1 MESFRGDFMLKKYL
15 LALMTMLTF
24 LVVSGCT
31 EATNENNTTKNA
43 EEISQETQE
52 SAYPAVL
59 ENNQEKEQKKDELSK
74 SASENEMKVH
84 YIDVGQGDSTLIQ
97 YSEDG
102 EEYTIL
108 IDAGNFNSINV
119 ISYLQSQNIDQI
131 DIAIGTHPDA
141 DHIGQLDQVVNTF
154 DVEEVWLSGNT
165 STSQTFQ
172 ELLAAIDAKGV
183 GYHEPRMGE
192 EYEIGSLVVDVLYPK
207 SITGESNAESISLKM
222 TYGDVRFVF
231 TGDAEQENEVE
242 MVNSGADL
250 KAEILHLGHH
260 GSNTSTHPTFLNEVH
275 PEVAIY
281 SAGEDNSYGHPHPE
295 VVNLIEHSGI
305 QLYGT
310 DVNGT
315 IIVTTDG
322 KDYDIETKEEG
333 TISPSSLEEGLAEKV
348 PTHHPA
354 DSESNPLTN
363 PSANKGRCIDINKA
377 SIEQLQEIVHIG
389 PERAQ
394 DVVNLR
400 PYQSVEDLSRIEGIG
415 PSRLNDIVI
424 EGLACVRGG

>member
-1 MESFRGDFMLKKYL
+1 MLKKYL
-15 LALMTMLTF
+15 LAFMTTLTLF
-24 LVVSGCT
+24 VVSGCT
-31 EATNENNTTKNA
+31 EANNENSTTKNS
-43 EEISQETQE
+43 EGISQETQE
-52 SAYPAVL
+52 SAYPDSL
-59 ENNQEKEQKKDELSK
+59 ENKQEKEQQEAESSK
-74 SASENEMKVH
+74 STSENEMKVH

-108 IDAGNFNSINV
+108 IDAGNFYNTDV
-119 ISYLQSQNIDQI
+119 ISYLQSQNINKI

-141 DHIGQLDQVVNTF
+141 DHIGQLDEVVTTF
-154 DVEEVWLSGNT
+154 AVEEVWLSGNT

-172 ELLAAIDAKGV
+172 DLLTVIDSKGV

-192 EYEIGSLVVDVLYPK
+192 EYEIGPLEVDVLYPK

-281 SAGEDNSYGHPHPE
+281 SAGEDNSYGHPHAE
-295 VVNLIEHSGI
+295 VVNLIQNSEI

-322 KDYDIETKEEG
+322 KDYDIETKADG
-333 TISPSSLEEGLAEKV
+333 TISPSALEKV
-348 PTHHPA
+348 PANH
-354 DSESNPLTN
+354 SEPKATN
-363 PSANKGRCIDINKA
+363 PPSTASCIDINNA
-377 SIEQLQEIVHIG
+377 SIEQLQEIIHIG
-389 PERAQ
+389 PARAK
-394 DVVNLR
+394 DVVNSR
-400 PYQSVEDLSRIEGIG
+400 PYHSVEDLSRIDGIG
-415 PSRLNDIVI
+415 PSRLNDIVT
-424 EGLACVRGG
+424 EGLACVKGE

>member
-1 MESFRGDFMLKKYL
+1 MLKKYL
-15 LALMTMLTF
+15 LAFMTTLTLF
-24 LVVSGCT
+24 VVSGCT
-31 EATNENNTTKNA
+31 EANNENSTTKNS
-43 EEISQETQE
+43 EGISQETQE
-52 SAYPAVL
+52 SAYPDAL
-59 ENNQEKEQKKDELSK
+59 ENKQEKEQQEAESSK
-74 SASENEMKVH
+74 STSENEMKVH

-108 IDAGNFNSINV
+108 IDAGNFYNTDV
-119 ISYLQSQNIDQI
+119 ISYLQSQNINKI

-141 DHIGQLDQVVNTF
+141 DHIGQLDEVVTTF
-154 DVEEVWLSGNT
+154 AVEEVWLSGNT

-172 ELLAAIDAKGV
+172 DLLTVIDSKGV

-192 EYEIGSLVVDVLYPK
+192 EYEIGPLEVDVLYPK

-281 SAGEDNSYGHPHPE
+281 SAGEDNSYGHPHAE
-295 VVNLIEHSGI
+295 VVNLIQNSEI

-322 KDYDIETKEEG
+322 KDYDIETKADG
-333 TISPSSLEEGLAEKV
+333 TISPSALEKV
-348 PTHHPA
+348 PANH
-354 DSESNPLTN
+354 SEPKATN
-363 PSANKGRCIDINKA
+363 PPSTASCIDINNA
-377 SIEQLQEIVHIG
+377 SIEQLQEIIHIG
-389 PERAQ
+389 PARAK
-394 DVVNLR
+394 DVVNSR
-400 PYQSVEDLSRIEGIG
+400 PYHSVEDLSRIDGIG
-415 PSRLNDIVI
+415 PSRLNDIVT
-424 EGLACVRGG
+424 EGLACVKGE

>member
-1 MESFRGDFMLKKYL
+1 
-15 LALMTMLTF
+15 
-24 LVVSGCT
+24 
-31 EATNENNTTKNA
+31 
-43 EEISQETQE
+43 
-52 SAYPAVL
+52 
-59 ENNQEKEQKKDELSK
+59 
-74 SASENEMKVH
+74 
-84 YIDVGQGDSTLIQ
+84 
-97 YSEDG
+97 
-102 EEYTIL
+102 
-108 IDAGNFNSINV
+108 
-119 ISYLQSQNIDQI
+119 
-131 DIAIGTHPDA
+131 
-141 DHIGQLDQVVNTF
+141 
-154 DVEEVWLSGNT
+154 
-165 STSQTFQ
+165 
-172 ELLAAIDAKGV
+172 
-183 GYHEPRMGE
+183 
-192 EYEIGSLVVDVLYPK
+192 
-207 SITGESNAESISLKM
+207 LKM

-242 MVNSGADL
+242 MVNSGANL

-295 VVNLIEHSGI
+295 VVNLIEHSGV

-322 KDYDIETKEEG
+322 KDYDIKTKEEG
-333 TISPSSLEEGLAEKV
+333 TISPFSLEEGLAEKV
-348 PTHHPA
+348 PIHHPA

-363 PSANKGRCIDINKA
+363 PSVNKGSCIDINKA

-400 PYQSVEDLSRIEGIG
+400 HYQSVEDLSRIEGIG

>member
-1 MESFRGDFMLKKYL
+1 MLKKYL
-15 LALMTMLTF
+15 LAFMTTLTLF
-24 LVVSGCT
+24 VVSGCT
-31 EATNENNTTKNA
+31 EANNENSTTKNS
-43 EEISQETQE
+43 EGISRETQE
-52 SAYPAVL
+52 SVYPDAL
-59 ENNQEKEQKKDELSK
+59 ENKQEKEQQEAESSK
-74 SASENEMKVH
+74 STSENEMKVH

-108 IDAGNFNSINV
+108 IDAGNFYNTDV
-119 ISYLQSQNIDQI
+119 ISYLQSQNINKI

-141 DHIGQLDQVVNTF
+141 DHIGQLDEVVTTF
-154 DVEEVWLSGNT
+154 AVEEVWLSGNT

-172 ELLAAIDAKGV
+172 DLLTVIDSKGV

-192 EYEIGSLVVDVLYPK
+192 EYEIGPLEVDVLYPK

-281 SAGEDNSYGHPHPE
+281 SAGEDNSYGHPHAE
-295 VVNLIEHSGI
+295 VVNLVQNSEI

-322 KDYDIETKEEG
+322 KDYDIETKADG
-333 TISPSSLEEGLAEKV
+333 TISPSALEKV
-348 PTHHPA
+348 PANH
-354 DSESNPLTN
+354 SEPKATN
-363 PSANKGRCIDINKA
+363 PPSTDSCIDINNA
-377 SIEQLQEIVHIG
+377 SIEQLQEIIHIG
-389 PERAQ
+389 PARAK
-394 DVVNLR
+394 DVVNSR
-400 PYQSVEDLSRIEGIG
+400 PYHSVEDLSRIDGIG
-415 PSRLNDIVI
+415 PSRLNDIVT
-424 EGLACVRGG
+424 EGLACVKGE

>member
-1 MESFRGDFMLKKYL
+1 
-15 LALMTMLTF
+15 
-24 LVVSGCT
+24 
-31 EATNENNTTKNA
+31 
-43 EEISQETQE
+43 
-52 SAYPAVL
+52 
-59 ENNQEKEQKKDELSK
+59 
-74 SASENEMKVH
+74 MKVH
-84 YIDVGQGDSTLIQ
+84 YIDVGQGDSALIQ

-108 IDAGNFNSINV
+108 IDAGNFNSTNV

-141 DHIGQLDQVVNTF
+141 DHIGQLDQVVNIF

-222 TYGDVRFVF
+222 TYGDIRFVF

-295 VVNLIEHSGI
+295 VVNLVQHSGI

-363 PSANKGRCIDINKA
+363 PPVNKGSCIDINKA

-415 PSRLNDIVI
+415 PSRLNDIVL